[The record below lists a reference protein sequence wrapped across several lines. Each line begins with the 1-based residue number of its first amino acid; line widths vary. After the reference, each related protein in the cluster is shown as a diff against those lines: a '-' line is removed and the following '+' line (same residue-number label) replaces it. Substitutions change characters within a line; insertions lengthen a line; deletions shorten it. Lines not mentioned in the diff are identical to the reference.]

1 LLNSPIALRVGVWE
15 ENEILRGGLI
25 AALAADSEL
34 RVTGAPLEPVDV
46 AVVSGDAAET
56 KQFPCPIVICSER
69 HRGPGAAGGINDV
82 VGVLDRSTLT
92 AAQLRATVHAAA
104 AGLRITG
111 VSRDAAPQ
119 LDSRSRQV
127 LEMLADGF
135 STREIAARMS
145 YSERTI
151 KKLVTR
157 LQHHFNAR
165 SRAQIVACAIR
176 NGLI

>member
-1 LLNSPIALRVGVWE
+1 VLSPTLALRVGVWE

-25 AALAADSEL
+25 AALAADGRL
-34 RVTGAPLEPVDV
+34 RVTGETLEPVDV

-56 KQFPCPIVICSER
+56 KRFPCPIVICSEH
-69 HRGPGAAGGINDV
+69 HRGHAAAGGVNDV
-82 VGVLDRSTLT
+82 VGVLDQSTLT

-111 VSRDAAPQ
+111 AAVDAAPQ
-119 LDSRSRQV
+119 LDPRSRQV

-157 LQHHFNAR
+157 LQHYFNAR

>member
-1 LLNSPIALRVGVWE
+1 MLRVAVWE

-25 AALAADSEL
+25 AALADDRRL
-34 RVTGAPLEPVDV
+34 RVTGATLEPVDV
-46 AVVSGDAAET
+46 AVVSSDAAET
-56 KQFPCPIVICSER
+56 KRFPCPIVICSE
-69 HRGPGAAGGINDV
+69 HHNGHAAAGGANDV

-104 AGLRITG
+104 AGLRIAG
-111 VSRDAAPQ
+111 VSVDDAAPQ
-119 LDSRSRQV
+119 LDARSRQV

-151 KKLVTR
+151 KKLVTH
-157 LQHHFNAR
+157 LQEYFDAR
-165 SRAQIVACAIR
+165 SRAQIVARAIR
-176 NGLI
+176 DGLI